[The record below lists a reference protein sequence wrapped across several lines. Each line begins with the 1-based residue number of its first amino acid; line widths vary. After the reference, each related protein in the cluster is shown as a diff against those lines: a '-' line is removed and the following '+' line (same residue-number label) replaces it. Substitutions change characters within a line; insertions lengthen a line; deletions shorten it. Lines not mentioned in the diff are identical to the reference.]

1 MRYFRA
7 GIRFTPDKTDTHLE
21 AKPYVNFGKETTRG
35 TPVAPTRQFYDDGVG
50 VLAVD
55 AGLNFHESENTGR
68 RYRTRRNTSTTEDVN
83 LKFAT
88 SSGVGYDDLVIP
100 FSQIKGGATGVGG
113 AADKTWTFT
122 PSATA
127 ANSPEAYSVDVG
139 DDVQNWRCQYT
150 MLRSF
155 KLSAGLGDVTQLE
168 MDAFAQRAVKTA
180 KATPAINAAIKIP
193 GDLWTIKFAA
203 NIAGLAGASIST
215 NFLKAFELEVFTGL
229 KNPHYMDGNLYFGQF
244 VETDIAWTLD
254 LTVESTALAISEFY
268 DKSIANTM
276 DFIRLKAQG
285 PVLGG
290 TFYSAQIDT
299 PVLYE
304 VPEIIS
310 GESGSDGINL
320 YKVKGHGA
328 DDTVNGIIPVIV
340 NSLAALP

>member
-1 MRYFRA
+1 MP
-7 GIRFTPDKTDTHLE
+7 GTQVFT
-21 AKPYVNFGKETTRG
+21 YVNFGKETVRG

-50 VLAVD
+50 VLTID
-55 AGLNFHESENTGR
+55 AGLNFHEAENTGR
-68 RYRTRRNTSTTEDVN
+68 RYRTRRDTSTTEDVA

-100 FSQIKGGATGVGG
+100 VSQIKGGLTGVGG
-113 AADKTWTFT
+113 AADKTWTGT

-127 ANSPEAYSVDVG
+127 ANAPESYSVDIG

-150 MLRSF
+150 MLESF
-155 KLSAGLGDVTQLE
+155 KISAGIGDVTQLE
-168 MDAFAQRAVKTA
+168 MDGFAQRAVKVA

-193 GDLWTIKFAA
+193 GDLWTIKFATTF
-203 NIAGLAGASIST
+203 AGLAGASIST
-215 NFLKAFELEVFTGL
+215 NFLQAFEFEMQTGL
-229 KNPHYMDGNLYFGQF
+229 KWRHYLDGQLYGAQH
-244 VETDIAWTLD
+244 VETDLAWTID

-276 DFIRLKAQG
+276 SFIRLKATG

-290 TFYSAQIDT
+290 SNYSAQIDS

-320 YKVKGHGA
+320 YKVKAHGA
-328 DDTVNGIIPVIV
+328 DDGTNGISIILV